1 LIYNLV
7 MFLSM
12 CLHFS
17 SRDARFSGP
26 ALRVGAGAA
35 VRAVPVHLVVLQV
48 VVLHLRAVSIG
59 SCIEPALRSR
69 LSLLA
74 SILVDS
80 SLDLPVFLLAC
91 GSDALQDLTHRFIVR
106 SEATWSRWGLL
117 TPMTL
122 GQINENTLLITII

>member
-7 MFLSM
+7 MFLSV

-35 VRAVPVHLVVLQV
+35 VRHVEDPKVALRAVPAHLVVLQV
-48 VVLHLRAVSIG
+48 VVLHLQAVSIG

-106 SEATWSRWGLL
+106 GEATWSVC
-117 TPMTL
+117 
-122 GQINENTLLITII
+122 